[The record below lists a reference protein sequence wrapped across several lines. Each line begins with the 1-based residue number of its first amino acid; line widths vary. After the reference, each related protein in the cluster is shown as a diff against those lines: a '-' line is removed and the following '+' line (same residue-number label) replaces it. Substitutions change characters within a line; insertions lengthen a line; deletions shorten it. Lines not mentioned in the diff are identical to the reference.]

1 MGTRSKTSFI
11 EKRGEELTH
20 LVSVYQQYDGYIDGV
35 GHEIAEYILSKKMC
49 NGIPIGNTDNLA
61 NGFDC
66 LIAQFIRDFK
76 KDVGGLYITTEDNIQ
91 EYNYDIIFD
100 NDLYFSDINVDYEI
114 NNYINVDY
122 EINNYIKVKVTDWN
136 KQIIFEGT
144 LKELLEFEE
153 E

>member
-49 NGIPIGNTDNLA
+49 NGIPLGRNTDNLA

-100 NDLYFSDINVDYEI
+100 NDLYFSDTR
-114 NNYINVDY
+114 VDY

>member
-11 EKRGEELTH
+11 KKVGGKQIH
-20 LVSVYQQYDGYIDGV
+20 LVSVYQQYDGYISGV
-35 GHEIAEYILSKKMC
+35 GHEIADYILNKELV
-49 NGIPIGNTDNLA
+49 NGIPLSHNESNIA

-66 LIAQFIRDFK
+66 LVAQFIRDFK

-100 NDLYFSDINVDYEI
+100 NDLYFSDTH
-114 NNYINVDY
+114 VDY

>member
-49 NGIPIGNTDNLA
+49 NGIPLGINTDNLA

-100 NDLYFSDINVDYEI
+100 NDLYFSDTH
-114 NNYINVDY
+114 VDY